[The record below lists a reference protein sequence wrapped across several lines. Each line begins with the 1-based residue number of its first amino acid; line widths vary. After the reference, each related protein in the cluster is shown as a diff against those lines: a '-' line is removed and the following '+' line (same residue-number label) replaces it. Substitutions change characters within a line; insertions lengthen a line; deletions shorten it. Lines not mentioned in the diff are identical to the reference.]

1 MVHTVTNKSTAKHSS
16 IDLAI
21 SSRNELPL
29 INSNNDYLVD
39 AKSLHQRLGIKTK
52 FQDWFERQIKSYGF
66 QSEIDFF
73 SNLRK
78 STGGRKATEYHLTLD
93 MAKEICMVERS
104 EIGRAF
110 RRYFIEAE
118 KELRTKRLY
127 AATST
132 ITEVSKAVKPYQLNG
147 RKMFELRK
155 VRQALGFSC
164 KNNTTGIKKQY
175 PGLIVLWDNRLYV
188 SEEYVRVLMSR
199 AKTRALHEEARA
211 AKPVLPENFGQLPLG
226 LEAKYGK

>member
-1 MVHTVTNKSTAKHSS
+1 MVLHETNKKSAKHSS
-16 IDLAI
+16 SDFAI

-29 INSNNDYLVD
+29 ITSNNELLVD
-39 AKSLHQRLGIKTK
+39 ARLLHEKLKS
-52 FQDWFERQIKSYGF
+52 RQ
-66 QSEIDFF
+66 QF
-73 SNLRK
+73 SNWINNRIKDYDFLEGKDFLINLFNRA
-78 STGGRKATEYHLTLD
+78 GRGIGRGKMEYHLTLD

-118 KELRTKRLY
+118 KELRTRRLY
-127 AATST
+127 AASST
-132 ITEVSKAVKPYQLNG
+132 ITEVSKTVKPYQLNG

-155 VRQALGFSC
+155 VRAALGFSP
-164 KNNTTGIKKQY
+164 KSNTSGIKKHY
-175 PGLIVLWDNRLYV
+175 AGLIILWDNRLYV

-211 AKPVLPENFGQLPLG
+211 AKPVLPENFGM
-226 LEAKYGK
+226 EVKHGK